1 MPGAGA
7 FGGDGAF
14 VVSFAVHMA
23 ADIPS
28 FAIDVR
34 HDDGRVHFVPRG
46 ELDLAT
52 APGLEQRVLEMLRNG
67 DRGVVVLD
75 LRELTFMDS
84 TGVRTIVAA
93 HQVAK
98 DEGVELRLVRP
109 RAESIVWRVIEISG
123 IDGALGLVD
132 AP

>member
-1 MPGAGA
+1 
-7 FGGDGAF
+7 
-14 VVSFAVHMA
+14 MA

-28 FAIDVR
+28 FAIDVEVKE
-34 HDDGRVHFVPRG
+34 GRVRFVPRG

-52 APGLEQRVLEMLRNG
+52 APELERRLLEALRE
-67 DRGVVVLD
+67 RETVVLD

-93 HQVAK
+93 HQTAR
-98 DEGVELRLVRP
+98 DAGVELRLVRP
-109 RAESIVWRVIEISG
+109 SAGTAVWRVIEISG
-123 IDGALGLVD
+123 IDSALKLVD

>member
-1 MPGAGA
+1 
-7 FGGDGAF
+7 
-14 VVSFAVHMA
+14 MA

-28 FAIDVR
+28 FAIDER
-34 HDDGRVHFVPRG
+34 AAAGLRHFVPRG

-52 APGLEQRVLEMLRNG
+52 APELEQRVLGALRSGANG
-67 DRGVVVLD
+67 TVVLD
-75 LRELTFMDS
+75 LRELTFLDS

-98 DEGVELRLVRP
+98 DVGVELRLVRP
-109 RAESIVWRVIEISG
+109 SEESTVWRVIEISG

>member
-1 MPGAGA
+1 
-7 FGGDGAF
+7 
-14 VVSFAVHMA
+14 MA
-23 ADIPS
+23 AEIPS

-34 HDDGRVHFVPRG
+34 TDGGRVHFVPRG

-52 APGLEQRVLEMLRNG
+52 APDLEQRVLETLRSG
-67 DRGVVVLD
+67 DGDGVVLD

-84 TGVRTIVAA
+84 TGVRAIVAA
-93 HQVAK
+93 HQVAQ
-98 DEGVELRLVRP
+98 DEGVDLRLVRP
-109 RAESIVWRVIEISG
+109 RAGSVVLRVIEISG

>member
-1 MPGAGA
+1 MG
-7 FGGDGAF
+7 
-14 VVSFAVHMA
+14 

-28 FAIDVR
+28 FGIDVR
-34 HDDGRVHFVPRG
+34 VDQGSVQFVPRG

-52 APGLEQRVLEMLRNG
+52 APELERRLLEKLRSG
-67 DRGVVVLD
+67 DGDTVVLD
-75 LRELTFMDS
+75 LRQLAFMDS

-93 HQVAK
+93 HQIAE

-109 RAESIVWRVIEISG
+109 SAESAVWRVIEISG
-123 IDGALGLVD
+123 IDTALGLVD